1 MSTTDNYTYFKSME
15 AQGEEKYTPFS
26 SLDWNYITDS
36 NNGIYQASN
45 ATIEFNLQNLYSA
58 TKYIDCSQAY
68 LAIPITLVS
77 CFSTGSATVAPST
90 FNLNVFTSLKIIIDI
105 NLSKFLRKFSIHAIH
120 EAFFVLNLFD
130 NSLFLTIIF

>member
-36 NNGIYQASN
+36 NNGIYQSSN

-90 FNLNVFTSLKIIIDI
+90 FNLNALVSLKSNYV
-105 NLSKFLRKFSIHAIH
+105 NLIHACDLVLDGKTINQSN
-120 EAFFVLNLFD
+120 AFSNV
-130 NSLFLTIIF
+130 